1 MMNPERWKSVVISID
16 TYNVLKKVAK
26 LNHRTLS
33 GQFTHL
39 LTGYVNETMSGPKDL
54 VGNKGSD
61 GNISYGNTN
70 TS

>member
-1 MMNPERWKSVVISID
+1 MNPERWKSVVISID
-16 TYNVLKKVAK
+16 TYNMLKKVAK

-39 LTGYVNETMSGPKDL
+39 LTGYVKETMPDPKDL
-54 VGNKGSD
+54 VESKSSD
-61 GNISYGNTN
+61 GSIYYGHTN